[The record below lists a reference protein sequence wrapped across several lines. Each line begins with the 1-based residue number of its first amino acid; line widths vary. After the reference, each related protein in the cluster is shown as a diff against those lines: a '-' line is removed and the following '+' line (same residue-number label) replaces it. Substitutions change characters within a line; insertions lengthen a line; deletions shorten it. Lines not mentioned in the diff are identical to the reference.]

1 MEHPISLSVES
12 DSFFAFNIL
21 MSETRDLFIR
31 QMDSTSTGLFVF
43 CS

>member
-1 MEHPISLSVES
+1 MSLSVES

-31 QMDSTSTGLFVF
+31 QMDSTSTGLLIHHV
-43 CS
+43 